1 MMRIRVAVL
10 AALIV
15 RVLLGGIGADAQD
28 DDPEATIAALQTR
41 VAELEAT
48 VEARGEKINAQRTQ
62 IAELRGAQATLTP
75 TPTALYFDGSGNAE
89 YTVHLTAGVHV
100 VEVRV
105 GGYGEVRIDVYDPDG
120 RAVRPSMIMGP
131 HQQLTGSYT
140 LRVSDDG
147 DYTIAITSQVS
158 WTVDI
163 AE

>member
-15 RVLLGGIGADAQD
+15 LVLLGGIGADAQD

-48 VEARGEKINAQRTQ
+48 VEARGDKINAQRTQ
-62 IAELRGAQATLTP
+62 IAELKGALATPTP
-75 TPTALYFDGSGNAE
+75 TPTALYFTGSGNAE
-89 YTVHLTAGVHV
+89 YAVHFAAGVYTV
-100 VEVRV
+100 SVSV
-105 GGYGEVRIDVYDPDG
+105 GGYGEVRIDVYDGDG
-120 RAVRPSMIMGP
+120 RAVRSSMIMGP
-131 HQQLTGSYT
+131 NQQLTGSYT